1 MRNIILALIFLLNIL
16 TINAQ
21 NEIDALRYSMTDLS
35 GSARYTAMG
44 GAFGALGGE
53 FSSLSSNPAGLG
65 MYQFSELSFTPII
78 NLNSTKSYY
87 SNSTATAYRSNST
100 VGNFG
105 LVLSTPKNNSDWKR
119 INIGIGWNQLSDFN
133 NSIIIEGVN
142 FNNSIVDKIIELTN
156 GTLTNDLINGN
167 SNTYSQLAWNTYLI
181 DPLYIN
187 NELVDGQYVSNFSNN
202 SKIQRKNIRTNGD
215 MSEFVISLGSSFQE
229 KLYVGATLGIPAINF
244 YEYSEYTESEN
255 ADTANNLRE
264 TVLTEEISAY
274 GTGYNFKIGA
284 IYRFTENIKIG
295 AALHTPTF
303 INIEEDYNITMA
315 TSFKDSSLS
324 YSMGYRA
331 PFNYDL
337 ITPMKAIIS
346 ASTIFNNII
355 ISGQYELIDY
365 STAEYFTTGFEMEN
379 NTIADIYQ
387 RTENIKIGAEINL
400 KTLVLRAGYAKYGSP
415 YVENDFSIENFT
427 YGIGVNNGRYFMD
440 LAYILSQNT
449 NEYSIYSYVNPI
461 KLVNTNHSIVF
472 TLGFRY

>member
-1 MRNIILALIFLLNIL
+1 M
-16 TINAQ
+16 
-21 NEIDALRYSMTDLS
+21 
-35 GSARYTAMG
+35 
-44 GAFGALGGE
+44 
-53 FSSLSSNPAGLG
+53 SN
-65 MYQFSELSFTPII
+65 
-78 NLNSTKSYY
+78 
-87 SNSTATAYRSNST
+87 
-100 VGNFG
+100 
-105 LVLSTPKNNSDWKR
+105 
-119 INIGIGWNQLSDFN
+119 FN

-167 SNTYSQLAWNTYLI
+167 GNTYSQLAWNTYLI
-181 DPLYIN
+181 DPIYQG

-229 KLYVGATLGIPAINF
+229 KLYVGATLGIPAVNF
-244 YEYSEYTESEN
+244 YEYSEYIESEN

-264 TVLTEEISAY
+264 TVLTEEISTY

-295 AALHTPTF
+295 GALHTPTF

-346 ASTIFNNII
+346 ASTIFN
-355 ISGQYELIDY
+355 
-365 STAEYFTTGFEMEN
+365 
-379 NTIADIYQ
+379 
-387 RTENIKIGAEINL
+387 K
-400 KTLVLRAGYAKYGSP
+400 
-415 YVENDFSIENFT
+415 
-427 YGIGVNNGRYFMD
+427 
-440 LAYILSQNT
+440 
-449 NEYSIYSYVNPI
+449 
-461 KLVNTNHSIVF
+461 
-472 TLGFRY
+472 

>member
-1 MRNIILALIFLLNIL
+1 MRNIILALIFLLNTL

-44 GAFGALGGE
+44 GAFGSLGGE

-87 SNSTATAYRSNST
+87 SNNTATAYRSNST

-105 LVLSTPKNNSDWKR
+105 LILSTPKNNSDWKR
-119 INIGIGWNQLSDFN
+119 INIGIGWNQLSNFN

-167 SNTYSQLAWNTYLI
+167 GNTYSQLAWNTYLI

-229 KLYVGATLGIPAINF
+229 KLYVGATLGIPAVNF
-244 YEYSEYTESEN
+244 YEYSEYIESEN

-264 TVLTEEISAY
+264 TVLTEEISTY

-295 AALHTPTF
+295 GALHTPTF

-400 KTLVLRAGYAKYGSP
+400 KTLILRAGYAKYGSP

-449 NEYSIYSYVNPI
+449 DEYSIYSYVNPI
-461 KLVNTNHSIVF
+461 KLVNTNHNIVF